1 VMVRLSD
8 EEFDKIQK
16 RANELG
22 TAAGGYFRMLLR
34 PSEIGEPFSTGEGQK
49 REGRG
54 EEYSYL
60 NRNRHILLSS
70 DSPATLLLWVW
81 SL

>member
-1 VMVRLSD
+1 MVRLSD

-34 PSEIGEPFSTGEGQK
+34 IPEIGEPFSTGEGKK
-49 REGRG
+49 RKGRG
-54 EEYSYL
+54 
-60 NRNRHILLSS
+60 
-70 DSPATLLLWVW
+70 
-81 SL
+81 